1 VPKPT
6 LSGLTK
12 SIYGSNSSNAVSHNI
27 AGVSSTDLFRENK
40 LVEMANRAITER
52 SRRGGSAIQ
61 LPGGY
66 FSGQIVASRIQ
77 DIITVFQISGQ
88 AASEAYNGAGQGIN
102 SSNGQTQT
110 GSTPELDSYG
120 NPTGNQIPTY
130 GPVPQP
136 EVITYPQEGAPTV
149 STSFS
154 KGQRTSAADIN
165 LLIGSINNAGAACTC
180 NCNYCTCNC
189 NYCTCNCNY
198 SCTCNC
204 NYGSDI
210 RLKENIK
217 FIKVE
222 NNLNI
227 YSWNYIKDKSTRYRG
242 VMAQELEG
250 TKYACALGKDL
261 DGYYFVNYSKLPIN
275 FEVEYM

>member
-1 VPKPT
+1 M
-6 LSGLTK
+6 
-12 SIYGSNSSNAVSHNI
+12 
-27 AGVSSTDLFRENK
+27 RENK
-40 LVEMANRAITER
+40 LTDIANKAIAER
-52 SRRGGSAIQ
+52 TRRGGSAIQ
-61 LPGGY
+61 LPASY
-66 FSGQIVASRIQ
+66 FSGQILAARVQ
-77 DIITVFQISGQ
+77 DIITTVQQAGP
-88 AASEAYNGAGQGIN
+88 AASQAYNGAGQGTN
-102 SSNGQTQT
+102 SGNGQAIV
-110 GSTPELDSYG
+110 GYTPELDPYG
-120 NPTGNQIPTY
+120 QPTGGQTPVY
-130 GPVPQP
+130 GPTPAP
-136 EVITYPQEGAPTV
+136 ETITYPQSPAPV
-149 STSFS
+149 VGTSFS
-154 KGQRTSAADIN
+154 KNQRTSAADIN
-165 LLIGSINNAGAACTC
+165 TLIQAINSAGTVCTC

-250 TKYACALGKDL
+250 TEYECALGKDL

>member
-1 VPKPT
+1 MALPT

-12 SIYGSNSSNAVSHNI
+12 SIYGTNASNAVNHGM
-27 AGVSSTDLFRENK
+27 AGVLSTDLMRESK
-40 LVEMANRAITER
+40 LVDIANKAIAER
-52 SRRGGSAIQ
+52 TRRGGSAIQ
-61 LPGGY
+61 LPASY
-66 FSGQIVASRIQ
+66 FSGQILGSRVQ
-77 DIITVFQISGQ
+77 DIISTVAVAGQ
-88 AASEAYNGAGQGIN
+88 ASSQAYNGTGQN
-102 SSNGQTQT
+102 VSSGNGQVVT
-110 GSTPELDSYG
+110 GYTPELDSYG
-120 NPTGNQIPTY
+120 NPTGGQTPVY
-130 GPVPQP
+130 GPTPTP
-136 EVITYPQEGAPTV
+136 ETITYPQSPAPSV
-149 STSFS
+149 GTSFS
-154 KGQRTSAADIN
+154 RGQQTSAADIN
-165 LLIGSINNAGAACTC
+165 VLIGAINSAGQVCTC

-250 TKYACALGKDL
+250 TEYECALGKDL

-275 FEVEYM
+275 FEVE